1 MKLFWSTRS
10 PFVRFV
16 MVVAHEK
23 GIADRI
29 ATEQVVVAAA
39 KPNDAVMAHNPLN
52 KLPTLVLDDG
62 SALYDSR
69 VIAEYFDETGTGAQM
84 LPPAG
89 DERRIVMRQA
99 ALGIGLLDLLVGW
112 LAEHRKSAAEQDAA
126 FNAAMRLKFT
136 AALDVLER
144 EAAGLSDRDF
154 DMAHAAIGAALGYAD
169 FRYGDIGW
177 RDGRPALAAF
187 YEAVAARPSFQAT
200 AHRDEY

>member
-23 GIADRI
+23 GVVGAIE
-29 ATEQVVVAAA
+29 TEQVVVAAA
-39 KPNDAVMAHNPLN
+39 KPNTAVMAHNPLN

-62 SALYDSR
+62 TALYDSR
-69 VIAEYFDETGTGAQM
+69 VIAEHFDETGSGPRL
-84 LPPAG
+84 LPPSSDA
-89 DERRIVMRQA
+89 RREVLRQV

-112 LAEHRKSAAEQDAA
+112 LGEYRKPPAEQDAE

-136 AALDVLER
+136 ATLDALEQ
-144 EAAGLSDRDF
+144 EAAALSTREF
-154 DMAHAAIGAALGYAD
+154 DLAHAAIGAALGYAD
-169 FRYGDIGW
+169 FRYGDIDW
-177 RDGRPALAAF
+177 RDARPALAAF
-187 YEAVAARPSFQAT
+187 HASVDARPSFQAT

>member
-23 GIADRI
+23 GVAGAIE
-29 ATEQVVVAAA
+29 TEQVVVAAA
-39 KPNDAVMAHNPLN
+39 SPNATVMAHNPLN

-69 VIAEYFDETGTGAQM
+69 VIAEYFDETGDGALL
-84 LPPAG
+84 LPPSGAA
-89 DERRIVMRQA
+89 RRDVARQV

-112 LAEHRKSAAEQDAA
+112 LGEHRKPAGEQDKPL
-126 FNAAMRLKFT
+126 NDAMRLKFT
-136 AALDVLER
+136 ATLDVLER
-144 EAAGLSDRDF
+144 EAAAISSRDF

-169 FRYGDIGW
+169 FRYGDIDW
-177 RDGRPALAAF
+177 RDGHPGLAAF
-187 YEAVAARPSFQAT
+187 YAAADARPSFQAT